1 MTKPTQ
7 PTIKEQLEELKN
19 TPSKPIAVS
28 KDSQKATEPV
38 KAPPI
43 PIGDK
48 KDPKL
53 GLSVTSEK
61 LSKADIARENG
72 KNGGRPP
79 KEETLVM
86 RGIREYMAQHANE
99 EIDITVTDP
108 KTGKSRVVKKPR
120 SIILLEILFTEAFQ
134 KKNIAA
140 IKEWLDRAVGKP
152 AQPIRGDGDSDAP
165 IRMEHDISSIIAKAY
180 GDDADNGE
188 D

>member
-1 MTKPTQ
+1 MPTNKQ
-7 PTIKEQLEELKN
+7 PTIKEQLEALQN
-19 TPSKPIAVS
+19 TSSKAIVVA
-28 KDSQKATEPV
+28 KDVLMVTEPV
-38 KAPPI
+38 KVP
-43 PIGDK
+43 
-48 KDPKL
+48 
-53 GLSVTSEK
+53 SVDLLINSEK
-61 LSKADIARENG
+61 SKKGG
-72 KNGGRPP
+72 KQPGAGRPP

-120 SIILLEILFTEAFQ
+120 SIILLEILFNEAF
-134 KKNIAA
+134 KKNNVAA